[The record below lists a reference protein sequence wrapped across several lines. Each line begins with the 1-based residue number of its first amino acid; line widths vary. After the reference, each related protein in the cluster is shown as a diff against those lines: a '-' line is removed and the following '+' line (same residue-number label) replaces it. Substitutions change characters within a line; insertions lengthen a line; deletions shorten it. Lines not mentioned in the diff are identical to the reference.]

1 MVPFHNHFV
10 PIPPNPAMLSV
21 FPQPLRNVDAQ
32 GELFRDARRCCQPAK
47 PLLHVGWHQV
57 TFSITMM
64 TIAMKIT
71 MTMIRY
77 RKHEVTIELVSKQEK
92 TKLLK
97 VIMGFKLTMGDF
109 ISTSYLVNLIVDPL
123 TTSLRL
129 EGAKEARKVLGEH
142 LERMV
147 EKSHRI
153 LADRGELDMVP
164 PPVLN
169 TENKVER
176 PASKGVAKKK
186 KGGNGSKAADEK
198 RIGDLATKTAP
209 PPASLP
215 ECPVCLQEMKPGD
228 KIFQVFGFMVWH

>member
-1 MVPFHNHFV
+1 
-10 PIPPNPAMLSV
+10 
-21 FPQPLRNVDAQ
+21 
-32 GELFRDARRCCQPAK
+32 
-47 PLLHVGWHQV
+47 
-57 TFSITMM
+57 MM

-123 TTSLRL
+123 STVLRL

-153 LADRGELDMVP
+153 LADRGELEMVAP
-164 PPVLN
+164 D
-169 TENKVER
+169 VER
-176 PASKGVAKKK
+176 PASKEVAKKK
-186 KGGNGSKAADEK
+186 KGGNGSKAAAEK
-198 RIGDLATKTAP
+198 RIGELAPTAP

-228 KIFQVFGFMVWH
+228 KIFQVHGFMVWHQWGWIVI

>member
-1 MVPFHNHFV
+1 
-10 PIPPNPAMLSV
+10 
-21 FPQPLRNVDAQ
+21 
-32 GELFRDARRCCQPAK
+32 
-47 PLLHVGWHQV
+47 
-57 TFSITMM
+57 
-64 TIAMKIT
+64 MKIT

-123 TTSLRL
+123 STVLRL
-129 EGAKEARKVLGEH
+129 EGTKEARKVLGEH

-153 LADRGELDMVP
+153 LADRGELNMVP

-186 KGGNGSKAADEK
+186 KGGNGSKATAEK
-198 RIGDLATKTAP
+198 RIGKLAPTAP

-228 KIFQVFGFMVWH
+228 KIFQVLWLHGFALVGMDVGWGWI